1 MRDDFIIVV
10 AQCSCI
16 SGQLLLRFQ
25 VMISRYQRCCLQN
38 IYRLQRATWTPLLR
52 NGYPGLVVRYA
63 STERSKVE
71 ETLRMIKEDLKRQQ
85 EEDVRRQKL
94 SPMKAAVKPPLKDRI
109 IHELKHYYHGFRL
122 LALETKLSAK
132 YIWRVARGATLTRRE
147 RQQLIRTVSDL
158 FRLVPFSIFIIVPF
172 MELALPLFIKLFPNM
187 LPSTFQEASKEEEK
201 WRKQVMVRVEMAK
214 FLQSTIE
221 EISLQRKSKKEG
233 GSKAV
238 EFTEFMKSL
247 RSEGGYASNE
257 DLFKYTQLFEDELTL
272 DNLSMS
278 QLRALCRVLLIPPLG
293 TPEILRF
300 QLKLKLR
307 ELKADD
313 KQIVA
318 EGGVDNLTS
327 VDLQHAVRAR
337 GMRALGVSE
346 ERLRAQLSQ
355 WLELS
360 LNDKVPPS
368 LLLLSRILYLPEDL
382 TFASRLK
389 ALVSRLP
396 DSIAE
401 QTRQK
406 LTEMEGGTI
415 DHKARLDLIMNI
427 ETAITAEKK
436 ANKEAEAKA
445 AEEAEKR
452 KEAEQLQTEMKLEE
466 EIADAEKQFGLIVET
481 VQKSVDDLQAS
492 VKDSTPAAKETKT
505 EEEGVDP
512 KVLASIE
519 DILHGNVIKEAK
531 HDITE
536 LKEKVIEHT
545 EDLIEVGSLNDDYA
559 ESKVAKRLRNRVN
572 AMISGID
579 TLVAKLE
586 TEKRTFDE
594 LIADPAIPEEAT
606 RKEENLVRIKD
617 LIESLHKLQK
627 VTDEAKSNR
636 VEEVLTAMDLDT
648 DGKVDAS
655 LVLEVIELLGKH
667 ADVQLNAK
675 QMASII
681 EMLKKEDDVEAL
693 DKLNA
698 ESRNI
703 MKEHLRFSGD
713 QYPVRSQTQPPPLD
727 NSKSTDSVPPIR
739 EITGD
744 SKTAQQQK
752 PPTPP
757 S

>member
-1 MRDDFIIVV
+1 M
-10 AQCSCI
+10 
-16 SGQLLLRFQ
+16 
-25 VMISRYQRCCLQN
+25 MISRCQRSCLQN
-38 IYRLQRATWTPLLR
+38 IYRFHRASWSPLVR
-52 NGYPGLVVRYA
+52 HGYPGLAVRYS

-71 ETLRMIKEDLKRQQ
+71 DTLKMLKEDLKRQQ
-85 EEDVRRQKL
+85 EEDARRGKL
-94 SPMKAAVKPPLKDRI
+94 SPAKTDVKPALSVRVI
-109 IHELKHYYHGFRL
+109 NELKHYYHGFRL
-122 LALETKLSAK
+122 LALEMKLSAK
-132 YIWRVARGATLTRRE
+132 YLWRVARGATLTRRE

-172 MELALPLFIKLFPNM
+172 MELALPIFIKLFPNM

-201 WRKQVMVRVEMAK
+201 IRKQVLVRVEMAK

-221 EISLQRKSKKEG
+221 EIALQRKTNKQG

-238 EFTEFMKSL
+238 EFTDFMKRL

-278 QLRALCRVLLIPPLG
+278 QLRALCRVLLIQPLG

-346 ERLRAQLSQ
+346 ERLRTQLRQ

-360 LNDKVPPS
+360 LSDKVPPS

-382 TFASRLK
+382 TFADRLK
-389 ALVSRLP
+389 AMVSKLP
-396 DSIAE
+396 DGIAE

-406 LTEMEGGTI
+406 LTEMEGGTV

-427 ETAITAEKK
+427 EKAITEEKK
-436 ANKEAEAKA
+436 ANKEAEEKA
-445 AEEAEKR
+445 LEDAEKR
-452 KEAEQLQTEMKLEE
+452 KAAEKEKKTMKLEE
-466 EIADAEKQFGLIVET
+466 EIADVEKQFGLIVET
-481 VQKSVDDLQAS
+481 VQKTVDDLQES
-492 VKDSTPAAKETKT
+492 VKDTATPKAAKAET
-505 EEEGVDP
+505 EAENIDP

-572 AMISGID
+572 AMISGVD

-586 TEKRTFDE
+586 AEKRTFDE
-594 LIADPAIPEEAT
+594 LIADPAMPDAASQ
-606 RKEENLVRIKD
+606 KEENLVRIKD

-627 VTDEAKSNR
+627 VTDEAKSKR
-636 VEEVLTAMDLDT
+636 IEEVLNAMDLDT

-667 ADVQLNAK
+667 ADVQLSAK
-675 QMASII
+675 QMAGII

-693 DKLNA
+693 DKLNS
-698 ESRNI
+698 ESRRL

-713 QYPVRSQTQPPPLD
+713 QFPVRSQTPPSLE
-727 NSKSTDSVPPIR
+727 STGPVPPQEVR
-739 EITGD
+739 D
-744 SKTAQQQK
+744 NAPASPQK
-752 PPTPP
+752 PPPP
-757 S
+757 